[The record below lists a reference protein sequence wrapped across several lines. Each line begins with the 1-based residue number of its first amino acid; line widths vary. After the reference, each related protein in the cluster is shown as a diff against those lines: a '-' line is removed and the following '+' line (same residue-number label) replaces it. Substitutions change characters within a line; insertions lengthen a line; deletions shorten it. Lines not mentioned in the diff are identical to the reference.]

1 LIIALAVAATACL
14 PMGKLSQKSSEQNNV
29 KTLTSSDGQSQITIP
44 AGWKEDAEL
53 HEEAELR
60 ASDRASEMYVIVIT
74 DSKQDFEDMS
84 VEKHSELTRGIILD
98 GLASPQ
104 ISPASKV
111 SINGYPGVQ
120 TEIRGTVDKI
130 NLVYI
135 HTSVESPKNLFQI
148 VAWTLPSRFEKNR
161 STLVEVIESF
171 KEVEPGAGSK

>member
-1 LIIALAVAATACL
+1 MKSTGTGTRIVLIIALAVAATACL
-14 PMGKLSQKSSEQNNV
+14 PSSTMEKLSQKSKEQNTAR
-29 KTLTSSDGQSQITIP
+29 TLTSSDGQSQITIP

-74 DSKQDFEDMS
+74 DSKQDFEEMS
-84 VEKHSELTRGIILD
+84 VEQHSELTRGIILN

-111 SINGYPGVQ
+111 TINGYPGVQ

-130 NLVYI
+130 NLV
-135 HTSVESPKNLFQI
+135 
-148 VAWTLPSRFEKNR
+148 
-161 STLVEVIESF
+161 
-171 KEVEPGAGSK
+171 